1 MPITFILFFEV
12 IFGIIL
18 LTFILF
24 PQIKPPFYLV
34 EYINSVFGIFISIIC
49 VFIIFL
55 YTNPILGILSI
66 FAFYFLYLRANEKI
80 ARVQQT
86 QENTNLELQEMNK
99 TPNTVDTLEEY
110 IIGIMA
116 PINAPPM
123 NSYYY
128 TQFKPI
134 NDPIGLASIL

>member
-1 MPITFILFFEV
+1 MGQLPDFI
-12 IFGIIL
+12 
-18 LTFILF
+18 
-24 PQIKPPFYLV
+24 
-34 EYINSVFGIFISIIC
+34 
-49 VFIIFL
+49 
-55 YTNPILGILSI
+55 PILGILSI

-128 TQFKPI
+128 TGSRIVPT
-134 NDPIGLASIL
+134 PVRSASCFY